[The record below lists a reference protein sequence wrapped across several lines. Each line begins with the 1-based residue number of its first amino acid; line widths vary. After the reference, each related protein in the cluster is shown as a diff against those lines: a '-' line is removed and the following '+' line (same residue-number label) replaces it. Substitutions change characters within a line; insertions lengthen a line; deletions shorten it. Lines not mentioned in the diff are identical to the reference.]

1 MIKTAVI
8 GASGYIGR
16 HLIEKYRSKYPN
28 CIGTSFSNKN
38 NNFISFDIRNPNI
51 DALNLEQTG
60 HKAVII
66 ASAKSKISY
75 CENESSK
82 AYAVNVNGTMQMI
95 KNLARTSLKIIF
107 MSSDYV
113 FDGAR
118 GKYSDEDETNPG
130 TIYGKHKKKKE
141 ND

>member
-16 HLIEKYRSKYPN
+16 HLIEKYRSQYPN

-60 HKAVII
+60 YF
-66 ASAKSKISY
+66 KI
-75 CENESSK
+75 C
-82 AYAVNVNGTMQMI
+82 QQ
-95 KNLARTSLKIIF
+95 
-107 MSSDYV
+107 
-113 FDGAR
+113 
-118 GKYSDEDETNPG
+118 YSELS
-130 TIYGKHKKKKE
+130 
-141 ND
+141 